1 MHPRIGKRSKYN
13 ATKKK
18 TESKAVE
25 FILRNT
31 KKSITLKE
39 EYLYLED
46 VKTAMNIHHLEQS
59 IRLRKWF
66 LNQIKSGVK
75 HDALAGM
82 LEQAVEKDRHQLQKT
97 YKISV

>member
-13 ATKKK
+13 ATEKK

-39 EYLYLED
+39 EYLYFED
-46 VKTAMNIHHLEQS
+46 VKTAMNIHHLESQ
-59 IRLRKWF
+59 IRLKRW
-66 LNQIKSGVK
+66 L
-75 HDALAGM
+75 
-82 LEQAVEKDRHQLQKT
+82 
-97 YKISV
+97 ISDQ